1 MTGGTMTGTMLL
13 LILASVGLGA
23 VAQVLMKLGMTAAAM
38 REALAIG
45 AAAPVVLAVLTS
57 PGVMGGLA
65 LYGIAT
71 VLWLGVLSR
80 VELSQAF
87 PFVGLSFVL
96 AAVLGYFVFAE
107 AVSAMRVAGIALI
120 VAGVVLVG
128 RG

>member
-1 MTGGTMTGTMLL
+1 MTGTMLL

-38 REALAIG
+38 REALATG
-45 AAAPVVLAVLTS
+45 AATPVVLAVLTS

-80 VELSQAF
+80 VDLSQAF

>member
-1 MTGGTMTGTMLL
+1 MSGTILL

-23 VAQVLMKLGMTAAAM
+23 VAQVLMKLGMTDAPM
-38 REALAIG
+38 REALAT
-45 AAAPVVLAVLTS
+45 AAPVQIVVAVLTS

-80 VELSQAF
+80 VELSQAY

-96 AAVLGYFVFAE
+96 AAVLGYFVFADT
-107 AVSAMRVAGIALI
+107 VSATRVAGIALI

>member
-1 MTGGTMTGTMLL
+1 MNGTILL

-23 VAQVLMKLGMTAAAM
+23 VAQVLMKLGMTAEPM
-38 REALAIG
+38 REVLATG
-45 AAAPVVLAVLTS
+45 APVRVVVAVLTS

-80 VELSQAF
+80 VELSQAY

-96 AAVLGYFVFAE
+96 AAVLGYFVFAD
-107 AVSAMRVAGIALI
+107 AVSATRVAGIALI

>member
-1 MTGGTMTGTMLL
+1 MNGMILL

-23 VAQVLMKLGMTAAAM
+23 VAQVLMKLGMIAGPM
-38 REALAIG
+38 REALATG
-45 AAAPVVLAVLTS
+45 APVPIVVAVLTS

-80 VELSQAF
+80 VELSQAY

-96 AAVLGYFVFAE
+96 AAVLGYFVFAD
-107 AVSAMRVAGIALI
+107 AVSATRVAGIALI

>member
-1 MTGGTMTGTMLL
+1 MTGAILG

-23 VAQVLMKLGMTAAAM
+23 VAQVLMKLGMTAAPM
-38 REALAIG
+38 RAALAAG
-45 AAAPVVLAVLTS
+45 APGPIVMAVLTS
-57 PGVMGGLA
+57 PGVMGGLF

-80 VELSQAF
+80 VELSRAY
-87 PFVGLSFVL
+87 PVVGLSFVL
-96 AAVLGYFVFAE
+96 AAVLGYFVFAD
-107 AVSAMRVAGIALI
+107 AVSATRVAGIALI

>member
-1 MTGGTMTGTMLL
+1 MSGTILL

-23 VAQVLMKLGMTAAAM
+23 VAQVLMKLGMTDAPM
-38 REALAIG
+38 REALAT
-45 AAAPVVLAVLTS
+45 AAPVQIVVAVLTS

-80 VELSQAF
+80 VELSQAY

-96 AAVLGYFVFAE
+96 AAVLGYFVFADT
-107 AVSAMRVAGIALI
+107 VSATRVAGIALI
-120 VAGVVLVG
+120 VAGVVLGG

>member
-1 MTGGTMTGTMLL
+1 MTGMMLL

-23 VAQVLMKLGMTAAAM
+23 VAQVLMKLGMTAAPM
-38 REALAIG
+38 REALATG
-45 AAAPVVLAVLTS
+45 AAVPVVLAVLTS
-57 PGVMGGLA
+57 PGVIGGLF

-80 VELSQAF
+80 MELSQAF

-107 AVSAMRVAGIALI
+107 AVSATRVAGIALI

>member
-1 MTGGTMTGTMLL
+1 MTGTMLL

-23 VAQVLMKLGMTAAAM
+23 VAQVLMKLGMTSAPM
-38 REALAIG
+38 QQALGGGAPGAI
-45 AAAPVVLAVLTS
+45 AWAVLTS
-57 PGVMGGLA
+57 PGVMGGLF
-65 LYGIAT
+65 LYGIGT

-80 VELSQAF
+80 VELSQAY

-96 AAVLGYFVFAE
+96 AAVLGYFVFAD
-107 AVSAMRVAGIALI
+107 AVSATRVAGIALI

>member
-1 MTGGTMTGTMLL
+1 MTGTMLL
-13 LILASVGLGA
+13 LILVSVGLGA
-23 VAQVLMKLGMTAAAM
+23 VAQVLMKLGMTAAPM
-38 REALAIG
+38 REALATG

-57 PGVMGGLA
+57 PGVMGGLF

>member
-1 MTGGTMTGTMLL
+1 MTGMMLL

-23 VAQVLMKLGMTAAAM
+23 VAQVLMKLGMTAAPM
-38 REALAIG
+38 REALATG

-57 PGVMGGLA
+57 PGVIGGLF

-80 VELSQAF
+80 MELSQAF

-107 AVSAMRVAGIALI
+107 AVSATRVAGIALI

>member
-1 MTGGTMTGTMLL
+1 MNGTILL
-13 LILASVGLGA
+13 LILTSIGLGA
-23 VAQVLMKLGMTAAAM
+23 VAQVLMKLGMTAAPM
-38 REALAIG
+38 REALG
-45 AAAPVVLAVLTS
+45 TGAPVRIVAAVLTS

-65 LYGIAT
+65 LYGIGT

-80 VELSQAF
+80 VELSQAY

-96 AAVLGYFVFAE
+96 AAVLGYFVFAD
-107 AVSAMRVAGIALI
+107 ALSATRVAGIVLI

>member
-1 MTGGTMTGTMLL
+1 MTGTMLL

>member
-1 MTGGTMTGTMLL
+1 MNGTILL

-23 VAQVLMKLGMTAAAM
+23 VAQVLMKLGMTAAPM
-38 REALAIG
+38 REALAT
-45 AAAPVVLAVLTS
+45 AAPVQIVVAVLTS

-80 VELSQAF
+80 VELSQAY

-96 AAVLGYFVFAE
+96 AAVLGYFVFADT
-107 AVSAMRVAGIALI
+107 VSATRVAGIALI

>member
-1 MTGGTMTGTMLL
+1 MTGMMLL
-13 LILASVGLGA
+13 LILASVALGA
-23 VAQVLMKLGMTAAAM
+23 VAQVLMKLGMTAAPM
-38 REALAIG
+38 REALATG
-45 AAAPVVLAVLTS
+45 AAVPVVLAVLTS
-57 PGVMGGLA
+57 PGVIGGLF

-80 VELSQAF
+80 MELSQAF

-107 AVSAMRVAGIALI
+107 AVSATRVAGIALI

>member
-1 MTGGTMTGTMLL
+1 MSGTILI

-23 VAQVLMKLGMTAAAM
+23 VAQVLMKLGMTAGPM
-38 REALAIG
+38 REALATG
-45 AAAPVVLAVLTS
+45 APLPIVAAVLTS

-80 VELSQAF
+80 VELSQAY

-96 AAVLGYFVFAE
+96 AAVLGYFVFAD
-107 AVSAMRVAGIALI
+107 AVSATRVAGIALI

>member
-1 MTGGTMTGTMLL
+1 MTGTILL

-23 VAQVLMKLGMTAAAM
+23 VAQVLMKLGMTAPPM
-38 REALAIG
+38 QQALGGG
-45 AAAPVVLAVLTS
+45 APGPIVWAVLTS
-57 PGVMGGLA
+57 PGVMGGLF

-71 VLWLGVLSR
+71 MLWLGVLSR
-80 VELSQAF
+80 VELSQAY

-96 AAVLGYFVFAE
+96 AAVLGYFVFAD
-107 AVSAMRVAGIALI
+107 AVSATRVAGIALI

>member
-1 MTGGTMTGTMLL
+1 MTGTMLL

-23 VAQVLMKLGMTAAAM
+23 VAQVLMKLGMTAAPM
-38 REALAIG
+38 REALATG

-57 PGVMGGLA
+57 PGVMGGLF

>member
-1 MTGGTMTGTMLL
+1 MNGTILL

-23 VAQVLMKLGMTAAAM
+23 VAQVLMKLGMTAEPM
-38 REALAIG
+38 REALATG
-45 AAAPVVLAVLTS
+45 APVRVVVAVLTS

-80 VELSQAF
+80 VELSQAY

-96 AAVLGYFVFAE
+96 AAVLGYFVFAD
-107 AVSAMRVAGIALI
+107 AVSATRVAGIALI

>member
-1 MTGGTMTGTMLL
+1 MNGTILL

-23 VAQVLMKLGMTAAAM
+23 VAQVLMKLGMPAGPM
-38 REALAIG
+38 RAALATG
-45 AAAPVVLAVLTS
+45 APLRIAVAVLTS

-65 LYGIAT
+65 LYGIGT

-80 VELSQAF
+80 VELSQAY

-96 AAVLGYFVFAE
+96 AAVLGYFVFAD
-107 AVSAMRVAGIALI
+107 AVSATRVAGIALI

>member
-1 MTGGTMTGTMLL
+1 MNGTILL
-13 LILASVGLGA
+13 LILASIGLGA
-23 VAQVLMKLGMTAAAM
+23 VAQVLMKLGMTAAPM
-38 REALAIG
+38 RETLG
-45 AAAPVVLAVLTS
+45 TGAPVRIVAAVLTS

-65 LYGIAT
+65 LYGIGT

-80 VELSQAF
+80 VELSQAY

-96 AAVLGYFVFAE
+96 AAVLGYFVFAD
-107 AVSAMRVAGIALI
+107 ALSATRVAGIVLI

>member
-1 MTGGTMTGTMLL
+1 MNGTILL

-23 VAQVLMKLGMTAAAM
+23 VAQVLMKLGMTAGPM
-38 REALAIG
+38 REALATG
-45 AAAPVVLAVLTS
+45 APVRVLVAVLTS

-80 VELSQAF
+80 VELSQAY

-96 AAVLGYFVFAE
+96 AAVLGYFVFAD
-107 AVSAMRVAGIALI
+107 AVSATRVAGIALI